1 MKKWIYVYNIVG
13 NSPWPILAS
22 FNLLNIIILLI
33 LRMNIE
39 NYNKWHILI
48 NSILLLIVSIYS
60 WINEILE
67 ESYFHNIILKY
78 NLYLGFILFVISEIM
93 LFLSLF
99 ISYFYNNEIYIGITS
114 INAYNI
120 PLLNTAILY
129 FSGITITISLLT
141 KRKDYLLYTII
152 LGIIFTIL
160 QVYEYY
166 ECNFSITDSFY
177 GSIFYILTG
186 LHGIHVIMGTIFL
199 ILTLKNIIYMKPSI
213 LYWHFVDYVW
223 LILFI
228 CIYIKH

>member
-1 MKKWIYVYNIVG
+1 
-13 NSPWPILAS
+13 
-22 FNLLNIIILLI
+22 
-33 LRMNIE
+33 MNIE